1 MKKNILLIL
10 TLCIAWI
17 NATAQCPIKNTAF
30 KSGETLMY
38 DMYFNWKFVWFKVG
52 NASLTINSTS
62 YKGKD
67 AFRASLITR
76 TSSKADKYFI
86 MRDTLKSYVSNEL
99 VPLYYTSVPRKAI
112 AIARMKFGIPIKTE

>member
-99 VPLYYTSVPRKAI
+99 VPLYYTKRA
-112 AIARMKFGIPIKTE
+112 